1 MNLMLKELPASLPLS
16 LKVLAS
22 GRRKPPKAVE
32 LPRLSVALESLSF
45 DPENLKAYR
54 EICGFPKTGGL
65 PIPYPQVSA
74 IDLQMYL
81 LTQPQFPLPLL
92 GLVHLKNR
100 ITQERELNPEEAF
113 AVQVAI
119 VGQRPHDKG
128 LEFEIETTY
137 ADTGGKIVWR
147 GLTTILYRQ
156 KSAEDGKSKKPSSAE
171 SADGLAEY
179 RSFDAPEDIGR
190 RYGKIA
196 GDQNPIHLYPFTAKL
211 FGFPRHIAH
220 GMWSMARCCALLQEG
235 LGHPPHELTTQFRQ
249 PLFLPARVA
258 LRYGEQ
264 GEAFS
269 FKLISRDTDKTH
281 LTGTLR

>member
-16 LKVLAS
+16 LKALAS

-32 LPRLSVALESLSF
+32 LPRLSVALESFRF
-45 DPENLKAYR
+45 DPQNLKAYR
-54 EICGFPKTGGL
+54 DICGFPTGGGV

-74 IDLQMYL
+74 IGLQMYL
-81 LTQPQFPLPLL
+81 LTRPQFPLPLL

-100 ITQERELNPEEAF
+100 ITQERELNDEEAF
-113 AVQVAI
+113 SVQVAI
-119 VGQRPHDKG
+119 VDQRPHDKG
-128 LEFEIETTY
+128 LEFEIETLY
-137 ADTGGKIVWR
+137 AGAAGKTVWR
-147 GLTTILYRQ
+147 GLTTILFRQ
-156 KSAEDGKSKKPSSAE
+156 KSAESGKPKKTAPAE
-171 SADGLAEY
+171 TADGLGEY

-196 GDQNPIHLYPFTAKL
+196 GDNNPIHLYPLTAKL

-235 LGHPPHELTTQFRQ
+235 LGHPPHELTTRFLQ
-249 PLFLPARVA
+249 PLFLPARIA

-264 GEAFS
+264 GDGFT
-269 FKLISRDTDKTH
+269 FKLINRDNDKTH

>member
-1 MNLMLKELPASLPLS
+1 MLKELPAALPLS
-16 LKVLAS
+16 LKALAS
-22 GRRKPPKAVE
+22 ASRKPPRQIDLPHLRVNLE
-32 LPRLSVALESLSF
+32 LLRF

-54 EICGFPKTGGL
+54 SICGFPMSGGL

-74 IDLQMYL
+74 IVLQMYL
-81 LTQPQFPLPLL
+81 LTRPQFPLPLL

-100 ITQERELNPEEAF
+100 ITQERELSLDEAF
-113 AVQVAI
+113 SVQVGI
-119 VGQRPHDKG
+119 SEHRVSDKG
-128 LEFEIETTY
+128 LEFDLETLY
-137 ADTGGKIVWR
+137 ADAGGKTVWASVA
-147 GLTTILYRQ
+147 TVLYRQ
-156 KSAEDGKSKKPSSAE
+156 KTPDSGKPKKPAPVDSDA
-171 SADGLAEY
+171 GLAEY
-179 RSFDAPEDIGR
+179 HRFEAPENIGR

-196 GDQNPIHLYPFTAKL
+196 GDNNPIHLYPLTARL

-258 LRYGEQ
+258 LRHGEQ
-264 GEAFS
+264 GDGFA
-269 FKLISRDTDKTH
+269 FKLISRDSDKTH

>member
-16 LKVLAS
+16 LKALAS
-22 GRRKPPKAVE
+22 ARRRPPKQIE
-32 LPRLSVALESLSF
+32 LPRLRVTLDSLRF

-54 EICGFPKTGGL
+54 EVCGFPASGGL

-74 IDLQMYL
+74 IALQMYL
-81 LTQPQFPLPLL
+81 LTRPQFPLPLL

-100 ITQERELNPEEAF
+100 ITQERELNLDEAF
-113 AVQVAI
+113 GVQVGI
-119 VGQRPHDKG
+119 TDHRVSDKG
-128 LEFEIETTY
+128 LEFDLETLY
-137 ADTGGKIVWR
+137 ADASGKTVW
-147 GLTTILYRQ
+147 TSVATVLYR
-156 KSAEDGKSKKPSSAE
+156 KKAADSDKPKKLPPAD
-171 SADGLAEY
+171 AGDGLAEY
-179 RSFDAPEDIGR
+179 RSFEAPEHIGR

-196 GDQNPIHLYPFTAKL
+196 GDNNPIHLYPLTAKL

-220 GMWSMARCCALLQEG
+220 GMWSMARCCALLQGG
-235 LGHPPHELTTQFRQ
+235 LARPPHELTTQFRQ

-264 GEAFS
+264 GDGFT
-269 FKLISRDTDKTH
+269 FKLISRDSDKTH